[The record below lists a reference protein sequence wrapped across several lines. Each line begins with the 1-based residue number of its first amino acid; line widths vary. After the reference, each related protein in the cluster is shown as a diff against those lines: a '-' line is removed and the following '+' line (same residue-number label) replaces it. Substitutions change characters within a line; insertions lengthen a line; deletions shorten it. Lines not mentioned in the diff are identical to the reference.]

1 MKQQELHAQCGVPSI
16 LGSSCHPDTLAKW
29 PGLSHSTSLSL
40 SFFMAGEREVVAIL
54 IVKNDTHRGEG
65 PVLGGGSDVG
75 EGWQGGLFF
84 CPGAVPRLA

>member
-1 MKQQELHAQCGVPSI
+1 
-16 LGSSCHPDTLAKW
+16 
-29 PGLSHSTSLSL
+29 
-40 SFFMAGEREVVAIL
+40 MAGEREVVAIL
-54 IVKNDTHRGEG
+54 IVKDDTHRGEG